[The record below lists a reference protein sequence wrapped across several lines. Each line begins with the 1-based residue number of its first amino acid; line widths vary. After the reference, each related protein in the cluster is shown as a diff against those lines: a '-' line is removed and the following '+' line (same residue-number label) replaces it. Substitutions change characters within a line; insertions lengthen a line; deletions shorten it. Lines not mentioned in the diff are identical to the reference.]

1 MNNLIVVYEHFT
13 NGYIIEILNLISL
26 LSILSGVYVIIT
38 KNPVI
43 SILYLIGLFLG
54 ISLYLIIL
62 GISFI
67 GLAYLI
73 VYIGAVSILFLFILM
88 LINIRTSE
96 LQSNTNNT
104 ISLII
109 TVIFLFYY
117 IFFKLL
123 LNNNLDIYMIF
134 NFFENMYLNYVVSD
148 YNSLFFVSSQIW
160 DGVLMQTDHITTI
173 GNVMYTYNS
182 IWLIMT
188 SFILLLAMVGSI
200 VITIKQKIK

>member
-1 MNNLIVVYEHFT
+1 MNNLVVVYEHFS
-13 NGYIIEILNLISL
+13 NGYFIEILNLISL
-26 LSILSGVYVIIT
+26 LSILSSIYVIIT

-43 SILYLIGLFLG
+43 SVLYLIGLFLG

-96 LQSNTNNT
+96 LQNDNNNSL
-104 ISLII
+104 SLII

-117 IFFKLL
+117 IFYKVLF
-123 LNNNLDIYMIF
+123 NNNTNISMIF
-134 NFFENMYLNYVVSD
+134 NYFEDMYLNSGVSD
-148 YNSLFFVSSQIW
+148 NNSLLFVSSQ
-160 DGVLMQTDHITTI
+160 T
-173 GNVMYTYNS
+173 
-182 IWLIMT
+182 
-188 SFILLLAMVGSI
+188 
-200 VITIKQKIK
+200 

>member
-1 MNNLIVVYEHFT
+1 MNNLIIVFEHFT

-26 LSILSGVYVIIT
+26 LSILSSIYVIIT

-43 SILYLIGLFLG
+43 SVLYLIGLFLG

-96 LQSNTNNT
+96 LQNNNNNSL
-104 ISLII
+104 SLII
-109 TVIFLFYY
+109 LVILLFYY
-117 IFFKLL
+117 IFSKLFFNNH
-123 LNNNLDIYMIF
+123 LNIYMIYTY
-134 NFFENMYLNYVVSD
+134 FENIYSNYGISD
-148 YNSLFFVSSQIW
+148 YDYLLLINSHNW
-160 DGVLMQTDHITTI
+160 DGFLVQTDHITSI
-173 GNVMYTYNS
+173 GNIMYTYNN
-182 IWLIMT
+182 IWLIIV

-200 VITIKQKIK
+200 IITIKRRTI

>member
-13 NGYIIEILNLISL
+13 NGYFIEILNLISL
-26 LSILSGVYVIIT
+26 LSILSGIYVILT

-43 SILYLIGLFLG
+43 SVLYLIGLFLG

-96 LQSNTNNT
+96 LQNDNNNSL
-104 ISLII
+104 SLII

-117 IFFKLL
+117 IFYKVFLYK
-123 LNNNLDIYMIF
+123 NMNLYMIF
-134 NFFENMYLNYVVSD
+134 TYFENIYSASGTSD
-148 YNSLFFVSSQIW
+148 YNSLLFVSSQTW
-160 DGVLMQTDHITTI
+160 DGFLVQTDHITSI
-173 GNVMYTYNS
+173 GNVMYTYNN
-182 IWLIMT
+182 IWLIMA

-200 VITIKQKIK
+200 VITIKQTNK

>member
-96 LQSNTNNT
+96 LQGNTNNT

-123 LNNNLDIYMIF
+123 FNNNMDIYMVF
-134 NFFENMYLNYVVSD
+134 NFFVNMYLNYAVSD

-160 DGVLMQTDHITTI
+160 DGVLIQTDHITTI

-182 IWLIMT
+182 IWLIMA
-188 SFILLLAMVGSI
+188 SFILLLAMVGAI
-200 VITIKQKIK
+200 VITIKQKNE

>member
-1 MNNLIVVYEHFT
+1 MNNLVVVYEHFS
-13 NGYIIEILNLISL
+13 NGYFIEILNLISL
-26 LSILSGVYVIIT
+26 LSILSSIYVIIT

-43 SILYLIGLFLG
+43 SVLYLIGLFLG

-96 LQSNTNNT
+96 LQNDNNNSL
-104 ISLII
+104 SLII

-117 IFFKLL
+117 IFYKVLF
-123 LNNNLDIYMIF
+123 NNNTNISMIF
-134 NFFENMYLNYVVSD
+134 NYFEDMYLNSGVSD
-148 YNSLFFVSSQIW
+148 NNSLLFVSSQTW
-160 DGVLMQTDHITTI
+160 DGFLVQTDHITSI
-173 GNVMYTYNS
+173 GNVMYTYNN
-182 IWLIMT
+182 IWLIMA

-200 VITIKQKIK
+200 VITIKQTNK

>member
-148 YNSLFFVSSQIW
+148 YNSLFFVSSQI
-160 DGVLMQTDHITTI
+160 
-173 GNVMYTYNS
+173 
-182 IWLIMT
+182 
-188 SFILLLAMVGSI
+188 
-200 VITIKQKIK
+200 